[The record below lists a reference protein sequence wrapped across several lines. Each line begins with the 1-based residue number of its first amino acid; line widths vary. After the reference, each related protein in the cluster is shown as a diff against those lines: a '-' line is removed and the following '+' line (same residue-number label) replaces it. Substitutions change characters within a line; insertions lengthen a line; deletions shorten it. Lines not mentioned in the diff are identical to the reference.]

1 MFDLSEERLVELA
14 KKLRISN
21 YESIGQGF
29 ISLEL
34 GTKEGLKTGY
44 PQLRFSQFEDGFSL
58 DVTIPSDTP
67 GYDTSREI
75 TLDEM
80 IIFVQVAKR
89 TAPNSW
95 ITKKLFKIVC
105 RHLEEKQKEIRQALK
120 LIS

>member
-14 KKLRISN
+14 KILRISN

-44 PQLRFSQFEDGFSL
+44 PQLRFSQFKDGYSL
-58 DVTIPSDTP
+58 DVTIPSDTL

-75 TLDEM
+75 TLEEM
-80 IIFVQVAKR
+80 IILVRVTKKS
-89 TAPNSW
+89 TPNSW
-95 ITKKLFKIVC
+95 ITKKLFKIV
-105 RHLEEKQKEIRQALK
+105 HQQLEEKQKEIRQALK